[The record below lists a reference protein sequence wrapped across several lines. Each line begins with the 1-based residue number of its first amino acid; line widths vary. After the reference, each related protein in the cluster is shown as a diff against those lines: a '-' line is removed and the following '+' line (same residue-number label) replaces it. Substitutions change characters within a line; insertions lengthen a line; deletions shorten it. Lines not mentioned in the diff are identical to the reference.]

1 MLIDR
6 HTRQLERSR
15 LTDGDINIGI
25 SIDESGTTEKMRVAS
40 YGTSRNRDNGVDIA
54 TADFFFIVSSH
65 QPMQSRSFFLL
76 ADIRPMTED

>member
-6 HTRQLERSR
+6 HTRQRERSR

-54 TADFFFIVSSH
+54 TADFFLSLH
-65 QPMQSRSFFLL
+65 LTSRCNPEVFFYLQTF
-76 ADIRPMTED
+76 DQ